1 MSGAGRSALTGR
13 WGEALAAEYLRKR
26 GCAIVAAGYRTRYG
40 EIDLIAEDSAYLMVV
55 EVKLRR
61 GDSFSAGR
69 EAVDRHKQQR
79 LRITAELY
87 LAGHP
92 TEKQPRFDVAE
103 IYAPQGL
110 ETRSPA
116 ITYIENAF

>member
-1 MSGAGRSALTGR
+1 M
-13 WGEALAAEYLRKR
+13 
-26 GCAIVAAGYRTRYG
+26 
-40 EIDLIAEDSAYLMVV
+40 
-55 EVKLRR
+55 
-61 GDSFSAGR
+61 
-69 EAVDRHKQQR
+69 DRHKQQR